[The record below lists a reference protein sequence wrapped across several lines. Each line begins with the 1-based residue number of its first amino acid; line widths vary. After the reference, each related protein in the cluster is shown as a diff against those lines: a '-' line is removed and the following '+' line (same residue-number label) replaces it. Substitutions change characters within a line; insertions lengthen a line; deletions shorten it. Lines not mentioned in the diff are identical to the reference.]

1 MVVIAIDNNFKMSN
15 AQMDLLSKVA
25 KKKTGMDVN
34 QLKQSV
40 EDGKFDEFVNSN
52 MDAETAQKLKH
63 VLTNKEAAQNL
74 LGSPEAKALLKKLM
88 GGK

>member
-1 MVVIAIDNNFKMSN
+1 MITIDNNFKMST
-15 AQMDLLSKVA
+15 AQMELLSKLA

-40 EDGKFDEFVNSN
+40 EDGKFDAFANAN
-52 MDAETAQKLKH
+52 MDPDTVAKLKQ
-63 VLTNKEAAQNL
+63 VLTDKEAAQNL